1 MKILV
6 VEDEYALRTALVT
19 GLKKKGFEADG
30 ACDGQE
36 AIDMY
41 FEFAY
46 DLVILDLNLPKLD
59 GLEVLK
65 EIRLDNELA
74 KVIILSA
81 RSEIDDKVVGFDL
94 GANDYLAKP
103 FHFKELDARV
113 RALLRRDFVTVE
125 CKLEINDLVIDTAK
139 KQVFKDDNLIDL
151 TKKEYGILEYLVIN
165 KKRVVSS
172 EELIEHVWGSDVDP
186 FISSIKVHL
195 NSLRKKI
202 GEDIIMNKRGVGYY
216 VE

>member
-6 VEDEYALRTALVT
+6 VEDEFALRTALVS
-19 GLKKKGFEADG
+19 GLKKKGYEADG

-36 AIDMY
+36 ALDMY
-41 FEFAY
+41 FEFMY
-46 DLVILDLNLPKLD
+46 DLVVLDLNLPKLD

-65 EIRLDNELA
+65 EIRIENEMA

-81 RSEIDDKVVGFDL
+81 RSEIDDKVIGFDL

-103 FHFKELDARV
+103 FHFKELDARI
-113 RALLRRDFVTVE
+113 RALLRRDFISVE
-125 CKLEINDLVIDTAK
+125 CKLVLNDLVIDTAK
-139 KQVFKDDNLIDL
+139 KQVYKSEVLIEL
-151 TKKEYGILEYLVIN
+151 TKKEYGILEYLVLN
-165 KKRVVSS
+165 KKRIIST
-172 EELIEHVWGSDVDP
+172 EELIEHVWESDVDP

-202 GEDIIMNKRGVGYY
+202 GDDIIMNKRGVGYY

>member
-6 VEDEYALRTALVT
+6 VEDEYALQTALAA
-19 GLKKKGFEADG
+19 GLKKKGYEVDCAS
-30 ACDGQE
+30 DGQE
-36 AIDMY
+36 ALDMY
-41 FEFAY
+41 FEFTY
-46 DLVILDLNLPKLD
+46 DLVVLDLNLPKLD
-59 GLEVLK
+59 GIEVLK

-81 RSEIDDKVVGFDL
+81 RSEIDDKVIGLDL

-103 FHFKELDARV
+103 FQFKELDARI
-113 RALLRRDFVTVE
+113 RALLRRDFVSVDS
-125 CKLEINDLVIDTAK
+125 KLIINDIVIDTAK
-139 KQVFKDDNLIDL
+139 KQVYRNDVLIDL
-151 TKKEYGILEYLVIN
+151 TKKEYGILEYLSLN
-165 KKRVVSS
+165 RKRIVSS

-202 GEDIIMNKRGVGYY
+202 GEEVILNKRGIGYY